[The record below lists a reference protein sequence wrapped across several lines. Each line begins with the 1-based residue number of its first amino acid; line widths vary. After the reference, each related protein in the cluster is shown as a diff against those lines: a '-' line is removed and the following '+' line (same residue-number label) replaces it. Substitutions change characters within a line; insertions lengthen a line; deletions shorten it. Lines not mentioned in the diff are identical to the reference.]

1 MRPYDRAMWLRRTRK
16 GWAEPAPKRC
26 AIGHELRGG
35 TVLVGTQHCDCMRT
49 HRTHTCRICGDTT
62 YSPPLGS
69 ACRRH
74 EFDER

>member
-1 MRPYDRAMWLRRTRK
+1 MRALGLVPTRK
-16 GWAEPAPKRC
+16 GWQEIPPKHC
-26 AIGHELRGG
+26 ANGHELRGG
-35 TVLVGTQHCDCMRT
+35 TVLVGTQHCDCWRT
-49 HRTHTCRICGDTT
+49 HRTDTCRICGDTT